1 MLSLF
6 SVSSALASISA
17 TICTVCRPML
27 TPDIDKG
34 KLPFVVP
41 LLFTVC
47 ESHWCPSRYSVT
59 VLSTLPLT
67 AKGMLTVSLTP

>member
-17 TICTVCRPML
+17 TSCTVCRPILSPLM
-27 TPDIDKG
+27 DKE

-41 LLFTVC
+41 LRFTVC

-59 VLSTLPLT
+59 VLSPLPLT
-67 AKGMLTVSLTP
+67 ANGTLTVSLTP